1 MGRGTRALPGRG
13 PSSPGS
19 SSRDVFSLRFFFF
32 LVRRG
37 FFSSDSFFF
46 PFEKEAADDEK
57 QILSLSFAP
66 RLAHPLSTGTLA
78 LSLST
83 ARSAMSGALASRSVA
98 AAQRAAAPAVAPAK
112 SSKSSHRRRRRQL
125 LPMLLPSTTRSM
137 LASPRQLAPLSS
149 RITKQ
154 SGAVS
159 ALPFDEDDDDDD
171 LTPEDVLGE
180 RSTKLTEVFFF
191 GADERG

>member
-1 MGRGTRALPGRG
+1 
-13 PSSPGS
+13 
-19 SSRDVFSLRFFFF
+19 
-32 LVRRG
+32 
-37 FFSSDSFFF
+37 
-46 PFEKEAADDEK
+46 
-57 QILSLSFAP
+57 
-66 RLAHPLSTGTLA
+66 
-78 LSLST
+78 
-83 ARSAMSGALASRSVA
+83 MSGALASRSVA

-159 ALPFDEDDDDDD
+159 ALPFDDDDDDDD